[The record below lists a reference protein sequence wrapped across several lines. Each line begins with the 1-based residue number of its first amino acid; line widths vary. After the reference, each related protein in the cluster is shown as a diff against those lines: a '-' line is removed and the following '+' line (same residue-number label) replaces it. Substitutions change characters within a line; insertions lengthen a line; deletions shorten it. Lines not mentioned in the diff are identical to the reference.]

1 MNDNILLSRIA
12 ADRRRH
18 DRQVFRR
25 PTTEAICGDFI
36 WMRFRLSGPSP
47 SLPAGINVKG
57 ATPPGALPAR
67 PAQIGQG
74 ITDGNQLVS
83 LTLHGFAAE

>member
-1 MNDNILLSRIA
+1 MNDNILYHARIA

-36 WMRFRLSGPSP
+36 WNRIVVDALPIISPP
-47 SLPAGINVKG
+47 SLPAGI
-57 ATPPGALPAR
+57 PGALPAR

-74 ITDGNQLVS
+74 IPMGTNSS

>member
-1 MNDNILLSRIA
+1 
-12 ADRRRH
+12 
-18 DRQVFRR
+18 
-25 PTTEAICGDFI
+25 
-36 WMRFRLSGPSP
+36 MRFRLSGPSP